1 VPARML
7 LVASLAGLVACTPAP
22 VPQKSSSRPVQG
34 QHSSPASAAP
44 KTTARPAPQGSPR
57 RTAPAAEGV
66 DAVFDR
72 LSPDERLGQLFMIGT
87 PSTSVDPTAVSY
99 VQQGI
104 AGSIILTGR
113 SYAGTPAVKAV
124 TTRFQAAGATAN
136 ASLPKLYVATDQ
148 EGGQVQVLHGPGFD
162 EIPEALQQG
171 RIAPADLRAR
181 ATGWGR
187 QLAAAGVNL
196 DLGPVLDT
204 VPSAAFARSNPPIGG
219 YDREFGFDPDTVA
232 SHGTAVVAGLR
243 TAGISSTV
251 KHFPGLGR
259 VTANTDTDSGVTDS
273 QTTRSDPYL
282 LPFKRAITD
291 RVAFVMMSTA
301 IYSRIDPS
309 GPAAFSPT
317 VVTGLLRQELGFTGL
332 VISDDIGNAAQVQN
346 LSVGQRAVSF
356 LAAGGDVVL
365 TVEPSQLPA
374 MRHSVR
380 ERIDTDPHF
389 AAQVTAAVKA
399 VLRAKL
405 AAGLG

>member
-1 VPARML
+1 VRARML

-22 VPQKSSSRPVQG
+22 VPPKASSRPVQG
-34 QHSSPASAAP
+34 QHPSRSSAAP
-44 KTTARPAPQGSPR
+44 KTTAKHAPQGSPR

-66 DAVFDR
+66 DEVFAR

-87 PSTSVDPTAVSY
+87 PAASVDPTAMSY

-113 SYAGTPAVKAV
+113 SYAGASAVKAV
-124 TTRFQAAGATAN
+124 TARFQSARAIADP
-136 ASLPKLYVATDQ
+136 SLPKLYVATDQ
-148 EGGQVQVLHGPGFD
+148 EGGQVQVLHGPGFE

-171 RIAPADLRAR
+171 RLAPPALRAR

-187 QLAAAGVNL
+187 QLAGAGVNL

-204 VPSAAFARSNPPIGG
+204 VPSPAFAPSNPPIGG
-219 YDREFGFDPDTVA
+219 YDREFGFDPETVA
-232 SHGTAVVAGLR
+232 SHGTAVVSGLR
-243 TAGISSTV
+243 AAGVSSTV

-259 VTANTDTDSGVTDS
+259 VTANTDTARGVTDS
-273 QTTRSDPYL
+273 RTTRTDSYL
-282 LPFKRAITD
+282 MPFKRAIAD
-291 RVAFVMMSTA
+291 QVAFVMMSTA
-301 IYSRIDPS
+301 IYPRIDPAN
-309 GPAAFSPT
+309 PAALSST
-317 VVTGLLRQELGFTGL
+317 VVTGLLREDLGFTGL
-332 VISDDIGNAAQVQN
+332 IISDDLGNAVQVQD

-365 TVEPSQLPA
+365 TVEPSQLPE
-374 MRHSVR
+374 MRESVLR
-380 ERIDTDPHF
+380 RIAADPHF